1 MWLSPGLAHDVRAA
15 AAESAHEKV
24 LEKGFTHE
32 TPTPP
37 LLQDGVL
44 SPSSSDAGRWTL
56 GAVKEEEAQSPS
68 PAAGGCR
75 RKVSVRGVV
84 PQPSRVQRPA
94 AS

>member
-37 LLQDGVL
+37 LLQDGY
-44 SPSSSDAGRWTL
+44 SPPPPPT
-56 GAVKEEEAQSPS
+56 
-68 PAAGGCR
+68 PAAGLSGKSR
-75 RKVSVRGVV
+75 RRRPKARVLQQGGVGE
-84 PQPSRVQRPA
+84 R
-94 AS
+94 